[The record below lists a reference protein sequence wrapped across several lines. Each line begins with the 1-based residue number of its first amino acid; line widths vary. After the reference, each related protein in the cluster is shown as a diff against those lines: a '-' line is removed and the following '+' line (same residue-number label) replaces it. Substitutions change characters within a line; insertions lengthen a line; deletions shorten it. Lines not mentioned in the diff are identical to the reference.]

1 MYKEIARKSDGQ
13 LMWTLGNIMEIDL
26 EYIVY
31 DGADYIGF
39 SKKEYKIVY
48 SDEVIIR

>member
-31 DGADYIGF
+31 ET
-39 SKKEYKIVY
+39 SENN
-48 SDEVIIR
+48 